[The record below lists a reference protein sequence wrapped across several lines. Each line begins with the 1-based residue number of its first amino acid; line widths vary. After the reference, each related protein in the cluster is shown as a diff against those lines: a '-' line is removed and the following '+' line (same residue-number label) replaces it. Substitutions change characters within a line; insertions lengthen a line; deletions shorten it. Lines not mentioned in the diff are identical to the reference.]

1 MTQTVFLIRHGAVIG
16 DGAQRFIGRTDLP
29 GGNHQQLLD
38 SIRDK
43 VFPLGDEVG
52 FLCGH
57 GPGGMVHWREPEG
70 WPCDWCVVCFRIFEI
85 EFLLAIKA
93 LAG

>member
-1 MTQTVFLIRHGAVIG
+1 MRTIYLIRHGKPEFP
-16 DGAQRFIGRTDLP
+16 DERKYCIGRTDLP

-57 GPGGMVHWREPEG
+57 GPGGKIGEERRSNP
-70 WPCDWCVVCFRIFEI
+70 
-85 EFLLAIKA
+85 FLRGL
-93 LAG
+93 